1 MMKSVFNTAGDS
13 QPREVRLERRADAAD
28 GEYVLTIDGDQ
39 VEIEFAPREATSGF
53 IRIHG
58 RIHRYYVAQRNGRI
72 DVWLDGSVHTL
83 ATIETAARRAAVDA
97 ASAGPAGN
105 AITAPMPGTILKLLA
120 QPGDEITA
128 HQPLVVMESMKME
141 MTLSA
146 PGDGRVKDVLCRVG
160 ELVEMSKVL
169 MKLEPANRE

>member
-1 MMKSVFNTAGDS
+1 MKSVFNAAGAK

-28 GEYVLTIDGDQ
+28 NEYMLSVDGEQ

-58 RIHRYYVAQRNGRI
+58 RIHRYFVSQRDGRI
-72 DVWLDGSVHTL
+72 DVWLDGSVHTF
-83 ATIETAARRAAVDA
+83 TTVETAARRAAVDA
-97 ASAGPAGN
+97 ASAGPTGN

-120 QPGDEITA
+120 QTGDVIKA

-146 PGDGRVKDVLCRVG
+146 PGDGRVKDVLCHVG